1 MAHQSIN
8 PNDGK
13 LQKSFEH
20 LSNAQLDRA
29 LAAAENCFQPWKHKR

>member
-1 MAHQSIN
+1 MACQGIN

-20 LSNAQLDRA
+20 LSNAQPDSA
-29 LAAAENCFQPWKHKR
+29 LEAAENCFQTWKHKR